1 METQKNESAHL
12 AETVP
17 DPTLNQDL
25 IHSPEEKQT
34 LASMTNDAL
43 MGAANRRQTN
53 FRTPTESL
61 ATVRYYEPTQG
72 LIIEKEGRLSNLS
85 ENGAVVS
92 LSEVVRLPNRI
103 ELEMYLP
110 STIFPIAGVYE
121 IKWVRPKLDD
131 STMSF
136 GLKKIDMSALCLTNL
151 QVFLKRKR
159 RTPGPSLIQREH
171 GTTTT
176 LPPEPVRAQRF
187 TLHDPIISFKVGAK
201 RFPIVNY
208 SAFGLAVQSKDK
220 FPTGEKVTGTLCIDG
235 IDIQSLEVV
244 LVRASYHQP
253 RQAVVGFEV
262 VSHPIDVQRVSA
274 SLKAFHVLN
283 KVNQKIVFERMVP
296 DLIRSDILEI
306 KKVLSLLKSNFESL
320 GHSVPLT
327 DRHSIAQFEK
337 GVSESVSHYI
347 DKVITPLFNNLV
359 SKIARLGR
367 AAQTVVTDYAHS
379 ELQNHLFE
387 APFVF
392 RSFVKPRGY
401 AGDYEMMNLIYR
413 NQAEGASLYAKCLH
427 RYFIDHPAAKAV
439 RNRVGY
445 ILGHLNKLVTRKTS
459 IKIMSMASGP
469 AYELEAWLGSLPQEY
484 PVQIEIHLFDH
495 DIESLQHAQNK
506 LSAAS
511 RSRRLRARIHCRQN
525 HVRNVIHKGFPVQ
538 NVDFAYSLGLFD
550 YLADKVCFAVAK
562 RMQNVL
568 SPGGKMVLGNFGSY
582 NPSQKMMEFVLSW
595 NLIHRSPS
603 KMKKLFSSLGNDIV
617 IDKEEEGINLFAVI
631 TK

>member
-34 LASMTNDAL
+34 LATMTNDAL
-43 MGAANRRQTN
+43 LGAANRRQTN

-72 LIIEKEGRLSNLS
+72 LIIEKEGQLSNLS

-121 IKWVRPKLDD
+121 IKWIRPKVDD
-131 STMSF
+131 STMSC
-136 GLKKIDMSALCLTNL
+136 GLKLIDMSALCLTSL

-159 RTPGPSLIQREH
+159 RTPRPSSLRKDHGP
-171 GTTTT
+171 TTT
-176 LPPEPVRAQRF
+176 LQPEPVRAQRF
-187 TLHDPIISFKVGAK
+187 TLHDPIVSFKVGAK

-220 FPTGEKVTGTLCIDG
+220 FSAGEKVKGTLCIDG

-244 LVRASYHQP
+244 LVRASYHRAQ
-253 RQAVVGFEV
+253 QALIGFEV
-262 VSHPIDVQRVSA
+262 VSHPIDVERVSA
-274 SLKAFHVLN
+274 SLKAFHILN

-296 DLIRSDILEI
+296 APIRSDILEI
-306 KKVLSLLKSNFESL
+306 KKVLTLLKTNFDSL
-320 GHSVPLT
+320 WHSVPLT
-327 DRHSIAQFEK
+327 DRPSIVQFEK

-359 SKIARLGR
+359 SKIARLGK
-367 AAQTVVTDYAHS
+367 AARTVVTDYAHS

-413 NQAEGASLYAKCLH
+413 NQPEGASLYAKCLH

-445 ILGHLNKLVTRKTS
+445 ILGHLNQMVAQKNS

-469 AYELEAWLGSLPQEY
+469 AYELEAWLGSLPQEH
-484 PVQIEIHLFDH
+484 PINIEVHLFDH
-495 DIESLQHAQNK
+495 DVGSLQHAQNK
-506 LSAAS
+506 LSTAA
-511 RSRRLRARIHCRQN
+511 RARRLNARIHCHHN
-525 HVRNVIHKGFPVQ
+525 HVRNVIRKGFPVQ

-562 RMQNVL
+562 RMHSVL
-568 SPGGKMVLGNFGSY
+568 APGGKLVLGNFGSY

-595 NLIHRSPS
+595 NLIHRPPA
-603 KMKKLFSSLGNDIV
+603 KMKKLFSPLGGHIA
-617 IDKEEEGINLFAVI
+617 IEKEEEGINLFAVI

>member
-1 METQKNESAHL
+1 METKKDSETPFASSPHAPPLEQLVNPPHEDKRSA
-12 AETVP
+12 
-17 DPTLNQDL
+17 NL
-25 IHSPEEKQT
+25 IMPSPFIH
-34 LASMTNDAL
+34 
-43 MGAANRRQTN
+43 AANRRQTN

-92 LSEVVRLPNRI
+92 LSETVRLPNRI

-110 STIFPIAGVYE
+110 STLFPIAGVYE
-121 IKWVRPKLDD
+121 IKWIRPKTDD
-131 STMSF
+131 STISC

-151 QVFLKRKR
+151 LIFLNRKR
-159 RTPGPSLIQREH
+159 RSPGLYTIRKDSV
-171 GTTTT
+171 TTTT
-176 LPPEPVRAQRF
+176 LQPEPVRAQRF
-187 TLHDPIISFKVGAK
+187 TLHDPVVSFRVGTK
-201 RFPIVNY
+201 KFPIVNY

-220 FPTGEKVTGTLCIDG
+220 FSAGERLRGTLCIDG
-235 IDIQSLEVV
+235 IEMQSLEVV
-244 LVRASYHQP
+244 LVRASYNQSKHP
-253 RQAVVGFEV
+253 IVGFEV
-262 VSHPIDVQRVSA
+262 VSQPIDVQRVRA
-274 SLKAFHVLN
+274 SLKAFHILN

-296 DLIRSDILEI
+296 GPIRTDILEI
-306 KKVLSLLKSNFESL
+306 KKVLSLLKTNFDSL
-320 GHSVPLT
+320 GNSVPLT
-327 DRHSIAQFEK
+327 DRHSITQFEK

-359 SKIARLGR
+359 SKISRLGKTTR
-367 AAQTVVTDYAHS
+367 SVVTDYAHG

-413 NQAEGASLYAKCLH
+413 NQPEGASLFAKCLH

-445 ILGHLNKLVTRKTS
+445 IVTHLNQLVAQKNAV
-459 IKIMSMASGP
+459 KIMSMASGP
-469 AYELEAWLGSLPQEY
+469 AYELEAWFGSLPQDH
-484 PVQIEIHLFDH
+484 PTKIEVHLFDH

-506 LSAAS
+506 LSTVA
-511 RSRRLRARIHCRQN
+511 RTRRLNARVYCHHN
-525 HVRNVIHKGFPVQ
+525 HVRNVIRKGFPLQ
-538 NVDFAYSLGLFD
+538 DADFAYSLGLFD
-550 YLADKVCFAVAK
+550 YLADNVCVAVAR
-562 RMQNVL
+562 RMHAAL
-568 SPGGKMVLGNFGSY
+568 SSGGKLVLGNFGSY

-595 NLIHRSPS
+595 NLIHRPPAA
-603 KMKKLFSSLGNDIV
+603 MKKLFSPLGGHLS
-617 IDKEEEGINLFAVI
+617 IDKEAEGINLFAVV